1 MPARRSSLV
10 WVERMAEAERLL
22 SLDDDAFAT
31 ELGRLASPWV
41 GPAHDVTPRHAYPL
55 IGVLAHRL
63 VAPRVALIGEA
74 AHVLSPIGAQGLNLS
89 LRDVDALAGLV
100 AGALARRADIGNPE
114 LLAAYERRRMPDV
127 RARFL
132 TVDGLNR
139 AVTSDVE
146 LVRAARAVGL
156 RLVGAVPPL
165 RRSLMRAMMRPFE
178 WPALPLF
185 PVAEPEPAGRA

>member
-1 MPARRSSLV
+1 L
-10 WVERMAEAERLL
+10 
-22 SLDDDAFAT
+22 T
-31 ELGRLASPWV
+31 
-41 GPAHDVTPRHAYPL
+41 
-55 IGVLAHRL
+55 GVLARRL
-63 VAPRVALIGEA
+63 VAPRVALVGEA

-89 LRDVDALAGLV
+89 LRDVDAIAALV
-100 AGALARRADIGNPE
+100 ASALARRTDIGDPE

-139 AVTSDVE
+139 AVASDME
-146 LVRAARAVGL
+146 LVRAARGMGL

-178 WPALPLF
+178 WPTLAP
-185 PVAEPEPAGRA
+185 

>member
-1 MPARRSSLV
+1 
-10 WVERMAEAERLL
+10 
-22 SLDDDAFAT
+22 
-31 ELGRLASPWV
+31 
-41 GPAHDVTPRHAYPL
+41 
-55 IGVLAHRL
+55 
-63 VAPRVALIGEA
+63 
-74 AHVLSPIGAQGLNLS
+74 
-89 LRDVDALAGLV
+89 
-100 AGALARRADIGNPE
+100 
-114 LLAAYERRRMPDV
+114 V